1 MKTGLAIAMRRE
13 QIGMTQEEL
22 AKAVGV
28 SKASISRWES
38 GDISNMR
45 RDRIQKLADAL
56 HVSPLELLDEETEG
70 LRDVDDA
77 TPQPSNIASVLPGTF
92 RMIPVFE
99 SVSAGIGTYAD
110 DQIVDYIPFRIV
122 SESEAEETIAIRVT
136 GDSMHPRIEDGDII
150 QVHKQD
156 TVDNGDI
163 AVILI
168 DGDEAVVKRVLFGRN
183 WIELQSI
190 NPSYPPRRF
199 EGIELDRVR
208 IVGLVKGAFRAF

>member
-1 MKTGLAIAMRRE
+1 
-13 QIGMTQEEL
+13 
-22 AKAVGV
+22 
-28 SKASISRWES
+28 
-38 GDISNMR
+38 
-45 RDRIQKLADAL
+45 
-56 HVSPLELLDEETEG
+56 
-70 LRDVDDA
+70 
-77 TPQPSNIASVLPGTF
+77 
-92 RMIPVFE
+92 MIPVFE

-190 NPSYPPRRF
+190 NPNYPPRRF
-199 EGIELDRVR
+199 EGIELDRIR

>member
-1 MKTGLAIAMRRE
+1 MTAIRKIRE
-13 QIGMTQEEL
+13 QADISQAEAARRIG
-22 AKAVGV
+22 
-28 SKASISRWES
+28 ISRQAY
-38 GDISNMR
+38 SNYELGKR
-45 RDRIQKLADAL
+45 QADYEMLLKIAEVF
-56 HVSPLELLDEETEG
+56 HCTVDELLGGSRPSE
-70 LRDVDDA
+70 
-77 TPQPSNIASVLPGTF
+77 PSNIGAVLPGAF

-99 SVSAGIGTYAD
+99 SVSAGIGAYAD

-136 GDSMHPRIEDGDII
+136 GDSMHPKIEDGDII

-168 DGDEAVVKRVLFGRN
+168 DGDEGVVKRVLFGKN
-183 WIELQSI
+183 WVELQSI

-199 EGIELDRVR
+199 EGIELDRIR